1 MFSSFL
7 FESAYN
13 FSGVKKSSAL
23 NSAYSLRYAEFVVPL
38 VKAVQELDD
47 KNQSLSSVIEDQ
59 DVKIE
64 NLEIQLNSKVCFL
77 ESENKLLRSQILD
90 IKNLMTAKNH

>member
-1 MFSSFL
+1 M
-7 FESAYN
+7 A
-13 FSGVKKSSAL
+13 
-23 NSAYSLRYAEFVVPL
+23 PL

-77 ESENKLLRSQILD
+77 ESENKLLRSQILE
-90 IKNLMTAKNH
+90 IKNLMTAKNN